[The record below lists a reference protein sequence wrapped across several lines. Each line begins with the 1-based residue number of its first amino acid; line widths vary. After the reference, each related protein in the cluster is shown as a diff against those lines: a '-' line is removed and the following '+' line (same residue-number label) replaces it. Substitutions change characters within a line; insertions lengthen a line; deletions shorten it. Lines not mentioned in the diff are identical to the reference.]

1 MRNQIFFKHI
11 KKFHP
16 INWLAKCVERDR
28 NADLNDIKRKENMLA
43 KPEFLIILADIT
55 IRVSNKNIKYPIK

>member
-11 KKFHP
+11 NKFHP

-28 NADLNDIKRKENMLA
+28 NADLHDIKRKENSWLNQN
-43 KPEFLIILADIT
+43 F
-55 IRVSNKNIKYPIK
+55 Y